1 MKKNKLRDGPCWLR
15 ENIIIINVSFS
26 MFLCIIFIYSKIIEV
41 GLGGQY
47 IGYVC
52 YDKKRSI

>member
-1 MKKNKLRDGPCWLR
+1 MLHDGPCWLR